1 MSGFFTGEHRGRA
14 PSRACRPSPRCARQ
28 SPAPRGG
35 TTPDEPDIDF
45 NLGVTLSER
54 GELIRRGAS
63 IVSRQLNIYSGTK
76 RLDFVFDA
84 LPGTDATMDDR
95 SLENARRPSGRSV
108 RAHYR
113 LPRAL
118 NLITACCQ
126 IFRHSWV
133 AVRCSC
139 GSRDPVASITQ

>member
-1 MSGFFTGEHRGRA
+1 
-14 PSRACRPSPRCARQ
+14 
-28 SPAPRGG
+28 
-35 TTPDEPDIDF
+35 
-45 NLGVTLSER
+45 L
-54 GELIRRGAS
+54 
-63 IVSRQLNIYSGTK
+63 SRQLNIYSGTK

-108 RAHYR
+108 RTHYR

-139 GSRDPVASITQ
+139 GSRDAAGLTSAFEGHESGCILLYQLLNSLFPFYFTFLLTQ